1 MKNTVTI
8 IESGMSF
15 GEFDPE
21 RIFHIEDS
29 NLYRKLG
36 TSIRTTE
43 FLYLDYRNYL
53 QLVEAKTS
61 CPNVNNREENREKK
75 EKYEQYYTEITEKF
89 MDTLNI
95 LASFLL
101 GRIETREYIDES
113 SGKRILNLTSL
124 KGIRIRFVL
133 VIKNAE
139 ESWLTGVRT
148 ELERRLLSTRK
159 IWDADV
165 MVLNEDFALR
175 KNLIAVNQNKGEKNT

>member
-1 MKNTVTI
+1 MKYTVTI

-36 TSIRTTE
+36 TSI
-43 FLYLDYRNYL
+43 
-53 QLVEAKTS
+53 
-61 CPNVNNREENREKK
+61 
-75 EKYEQYYTEITEKF
+75 
-89 MDTLNI
+89 
-95 LASFLL
+95 
-101 GRIETREYIDES
+101 
-113 SGKRILNLTSL
+113 

-139 ESWLTGVRT
+139 ESWLTGVQT